1 MQAPKISVVMS
12 VYNNAPYLPKSI
24 ESILGQTCGDFE
36 FIVIDDGSTDGSAAI
51 MDGYASRDA
60 RMRVVHQ
67 ENRGTIAAASRGL
80 GLAQA
85 ELIARMDGDDIA
97 DPLRF
102 EKQVAFLDAHDDVGA
117 LGTWIRVI
125 DEDDAPRLPGGDPPT
140 DPATITESLRHSSP
154 IMNPTAMMRKS
165 VADRVG
171 GYRPAYRHCEDYDY
185 WLRFSEQAKLA
196 NLPERLLLYRY
207 YGGQVSQK
215 HATTQLIGTVIAYA
229 AYQERIAG
237 RADPTEGLTE
247 MPRVDALRRLFGR
260 DDLPRLARE
269 FVLPQIEYRPDAFRN
284 GGTELLVE
292 ALRQRELTDLPRSLK
307 VAARLL
313 RTGQYGNAA
322 RIAKAAI
329 FG

>member
-1 MQAPKISVVMS
+1 MRTPKISVVMS

-36 FIVIDDGSTDGSAAI
+36 FIVIDDGSTDGSGAI
-51 MDGYASRDA
+51 IDGYAARDA
-60 RMRVVHQ
+60 RVRTIHQ
-67 ENRGTIAAASRGL
+67 ENRGTIAAATRGL
-80 GLAQA
+80 ELAQA
-85 ELIARMDGDDIA
+85 ELIARMDGDDTA
-97 DPLRF
+97 DPVRF

-117 LGTWIRVI
+117 LGTWIWVI

-140 DPATITESLRHSSP
+140 DPAAIAGSLRHSSP

-207 YGGQVSQK
+207 YGEQVSQK
-215 HATTQLIGTVIAYA
+215 HATTQLLGTVIAYA

-237 RADPTEGLTE
+237 RSDPTEGLTE
-247 MPRVDALRRLFGR
+247 MPRVDALPGLFGR

-269 FVLPQIEYRPDAFRN
+269 FVLPQIEYRPNAFQN
-284 GGTELLVE
+284 GGMELLVE
-292 ALRQRELTDLPRSLK
+292 ALRQREVTDLPRTLK

-313 RTGQYGNAA
+313 RAGQYGNAV

-329 FG
+329 LG